1 MGIRFSILTANSQ
14 ESGRQIS
21 YEFDQE
27 RIVIGRGAGAD
38 VRLPFRTVSEIHAT
52 VQLEGDDYTII
63 DNNSTNGTRINGE
76 KLIPDRPK
84 LLRHG
89 DEIDVGGCVISISTR
104 TAVTEPITAER
115 TAELA
120 RRLVREVKMPSAF
133 AIELPNLVVLNG
145 VQEGQRVSIPL
156 PPSRLLVG
164 RGESCQLQLADAD
177 VSREHFEVICDI
189 DGVLLRNLDSK
200 NGVVFGEQWVQERR
214 LKNGSE
220 FVVGSTQIRFQDP
233 AEDSIR
239 ALTNEPDI
247 LMPKEVA
254 IAERAAQGDSDKRAS
269 SAGDTNATEDNPAK
283 KGKKGSDSIGVDI
296 LIYTLAIVILFLSI
310 AGLVFLLRMG

>member
-1 MGIRFSILTANSQ
+1 MGIRFSILTAYSQ
-14 ESGRQIS
+14 EPGRQIS

-38 VRLPFRTVSEIHAT
+38 IRLPFRTVSEIHAT
-52 VQLEGDDYTII
+52 VQLEGDDYAII

-76 KLIPDRPK
+76 KLTPERPK

-120 RRLVREVKMPSAF
+120 RRLVREVKLPSAV
-133 AIELPNLVVLNG
+133 AIELPYLVVLNG

-156 PPSRLLVG
+156 PPAKLLVG
-164 RGESCQLQLADAD
+164 RGELCELKLADAN
-177 VSREHFEVICDI
+177 VSREHFEVVCDI

-200 NGVVFGEQWVQERR
+200 NGVVFGDQWVQERR
-214 LKNGSE
+214 LKNGCE
-220 FVVGSTQIRFQDP
+220 FVVGSTQMRFQDP
-233 AEDSIR
+233 AEESIR
-239 ALTNEPDI
+239 ALADEPDI
-247 LMPKEVA
+247 LIPKEAA
-254 IAERAAQGDSDKRAS
+254 IAESAVPSDSDERAG
-269 SAGDTNATEDNPAK
+269 SAGDTNANEDKPIK
-283 KGKKGSDSIGVDI
+283 TGKRGSYSIGVDI
-296 LIYTLAIVILFLSI
+296 LIYTLAITILFLSI